1 MQKLRRTFRAVT
13 GLAIACVAI
22 LGFSAAVSPAATF
35 KNVYWIDMYYSAE
48 KHPDFVYFT
57 ANAGGQVR
65 HVKWKNWGG
74 QKTLG
79 RGRFVDT
86 SAHYPGKPNQNG
98 PAKLIASKPTKCTPT
113 DGNKKGKTIRIYR
126 KVILR
131 HPDGK
136 GGRHV
141 DNISGMGGD
150 GACAETR

>member
-1 MQKLRRTFRAVT
+1 MLKLRRTFRAVT
-13 GLAIACVAI
+13 GIAVACAAMLA
-22 LGFSAAVSPAATF
+22 FSAAVSPAATF
-35 KNVYWIDMYYSAE
+35 KNVYWIDLYYTAE

-57 ANAGGQVR
+57 ANSGGQVR

-74 QKTLG
+74 RKAVG

-98 PAKLIASKPTKCTPT
+98 PAKLIASKPIKCTPT
-113 DGNKKGKTIRIYR
+113 DGKKKGKTIRVYR

-141 DNISGMGGD
+141 DNVSHTAGYVT
-150 GACAETR
+150 CAETK

>member
-13 GLAIACVAI
+13 GIAIACASI
-22 LGFSAAVSPAATF
+22 LAFTAAASPAATF

-57 ANAGGQVR
+57 ANSGGQVR
-65 HVKWKNWGG
+65 HIKWNNWGDR
-74 QKTLG
+74 KAVG

-98 PAKLIASKPTKCTPT
+98 PAKLIASKPMKCTPA
-113 DGNKKGKTIRIYR
+113 DGNKKGKTIRVYR

-141 DNISGMGGD
+141 DNVSGTGGSA
-150 GACAETR
+150 ACA